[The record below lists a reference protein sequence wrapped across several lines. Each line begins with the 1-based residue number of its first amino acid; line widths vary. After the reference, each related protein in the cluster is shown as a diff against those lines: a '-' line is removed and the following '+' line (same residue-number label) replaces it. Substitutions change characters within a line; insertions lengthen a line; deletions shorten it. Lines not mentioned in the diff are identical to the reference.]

1 MPALTSPPPR
11 PPTALLVGT
20 DYSPQS
26 VHAAKEAFKLARL
39 FNARVHLLHAWVAPY
54 AAPSLPV
61 EEVPSP
67 EHPNLLVLV
76 RREAE
81 AQMAEF
87 LAALDPAE
95 VSVTTSVE
103 SGDPRAVLLEYAQTH
118 ACDWVILGKRRLSA
132 VEEWF
137 LGDVA
142 AYVVRHCQVPVLVVP
157 SAEAP

>member
-1 MPALTSPPPR
+1 MYALTSTR
-11 PPTALLVGT
+11 PHSPTALLVGT

-26 VHAAKEAFKLARL
+26 VHAAKEAFRLARL

-54 AAPSLPV
+54 SAPSPPV
-61 EEVPSP
+61 EEGPSP

-87 LAALDPAE
+87 LATLGSAE

-103 SGDPRAVLLEYAQTH
+103 SGDPRKVLLEYAQ
-118 ACDWVILGKRRLSA
+118 ANGCDWVILGKRRLSA
-132 VEEWF
+132 VAEWF